1 MTTKTNENETADQGF
16 NESELEDIMNEI
28 ESLEKEFTDV
38 EEAPSAPIAA
48 SANPEALIISPKE
61 VQKTSLQASIDE
73 ELEKLH
79 SAPKP
84 APTSSN
90 VVSMSAPKAPVFSG
104 KGAKSEMSFSVAGE
118 MAINLQ
124 FKVSGQCVNIEV
136 DEQNG
141 LVINLGNGG
150 RFVLPINTNKA
161 A

>member
-1 MTTKTNENETADQGF
+1 MTTKLNENENADQGF

-38 EEAPSAPIAA
+38 EETPSAPIAA
-48 SANPEALIISPKE
+48 STNPEALIILPKE

-73 ELEKLH
+73 ELEKIH
-79 SAPKP
+79 SAPK
-84 APTSSN
+84 APSN
-90 VVSMSAPKAPVFSG
+90 VVSMSAPKAPAFSG
-104 KGAKSEMSFSVAGE
+104 KGAKTEMSFSVAGE

>member
-1 MTTKTNENETADQGF
+1 MTSKTLENENADQGF

-28 ESLEKEFTDV
+28 ESLEKEFSDV
-38 EEAPSAPIAA
+38 VSAPTEIVA
-48 SANPEALIISPKE
+48 SSNPEALKIAPKE

-79 SAPKP
+79 KSPP
-84 APTSSN
+84 APSPTN
-90 VVSMSAPKAPVFSG
+90 VVAMSAPRAAVFSG
-104 KGAKSEMSFSVAGE
+104 TGAKTEMTFAVAGE

>member
-1 MTTKTNENETADQGF
+1 MTTKNNENENADQGF

-38 EEAPSAPIAA
+38 EDAPSAAIVA
-48 SANPEALIISPKE
+48 STNPEALVISPKE

-79 SAPKP
+79 NAPKSAPTP
-84 APTSSN
+84 SN
-90 VVSMSAPKAPVFSG
+90 VVSMSAPKAPAFSG
-104 KGAKSEMSFSVAGE
+104 KGAKTEMSFSVAGE

-124 FKVSGQCVNIEV
+124 FKVSGQCINIEV

>member
-1 MTTKTNENETADQGF
+1 MTTKLNENENADQGF

-28 ESLEKEFTDV
+28 ESLEKEFSDV
-38 EEAPSAPIAA
+38 EESHVEVATKVAPES
-48 SANPEALIISPKE
+48 LLISPKE

-73 ELEKLH
+73 ELERLH
-79 SAPKP
+79 KAPN
-84 APTSSN
+84 APVVSN
-90 VVSMSAPKAPVFSG
+90 VVAMSTPKPPTISG
-104 KGAKSEMSFSVAGE
+104 KGAKTEMSFSVAGE